1 MSWGSL
7 AGPAA
12 PFSCGGGV
20 GPQNAFPRRY
30 DCQAGRAAPLPPG
43 WGAVSPAKWYARVPS
58 WTGSP
63 PSLRGWGAVSPARW
77 PCHGAGARFAGRAAP
92 PPRAG
97 AALPCLIADPRR
109 HTCQAGRAVSPLVG
123 GESLAPPDGL
133 SIRWG
138 YKDGPAAPSY
148 SSVGRLAPLG
158 WKRLPS
164 WTGCLPFARGG
175 GPLAPPGGLAL
186 VLGYPCWTSCPPPGW
201 GRLLRRQGVDTRRDA
216 CQVDEQPPLVD
227 GESLASSGVSF
238 CCVARLD
245 GLPPPNQAMGVVS
258 PAKLLSRM
266 PSWTGS
272 SPSPR
277 GGGAVSPARW
287 PWYALPSP
295 GEPVCQIVYETVVLA
310 CWPGRPLLARCMVR
324 E

>member
-97 AALPCLIADPRR
+97 AALPGLITDPRR
-109 HTCQAGRAVSPLVG
+109 NTCQAGRAVSPLVG

-138 YKDGPAAPSY
+138 CKDGPAAPSY

-158 WKRLPS
+158 WKRLPM
-164 WTGCLPFARGG
+164 T
-175 GPLAPPGGLAL
+175 
-186 VLGYPCWTSCPPPGW
+186 
-201 GRLLRRQGVDTRRDA
+201 
-216 CQVDEQPPLVD
+216 
-227 GESLASSGVSF
+227 
-238 CCVARLD
+238 ARLD
-245 GLPPPNQAMGVVS
+245 GPPPTTRVGGCKPRQMVCAG
-258 PAKLLSRM
+258 AKLDGQPPWGP
-266 PSWTGS
+266 PSL
-272 SPSPR
+272 R
-277 GGGAVSPARW
+277 GWGAVSPARW
-287 PWYALPSP
+287 PCHGAVRLVLLRCKAGRAAPSESSD
-295 GEPVCQIVYETVVLA
+295 GGC
-310 CWPGRPLLARCMVR
+310 
-324 E
+324 